1 MVRKDEINAMMESQ
15 FDELKNVFIGET
27 KEILISSIKE
37 ELKTLFTEELAKF
50 KEEVYKKMDEIT
62 STNKM
67 LQQYVTSLKRS
78 NEDLIKKCEENEQYG
93 RRLCLRIKGI
103 PRREKERS
111 DEVLEQVRK
120 LFGEAEVTIPDAVL
134 DRAHRV
140 SKSNHDVIVRFTT
153 FRHRT
158 LFYRKCKTLKGKSVH
173 LDLTKSRLKLLND
186 AKNLICSRSDIA
198 FCYAD
203 INCRCKVR
211 YSDGKEL
218 FFESISD
225 LEDILDDN
233 ENKCLFF
240 NVYIYYIYF
249 CCIYLILQAYFF
261 LLS

>member
-1 MVRKDEINAMMESQ
+1 MVRKDEINAMMESM
-15 FDELKNVFIGET
+15 FDELKIVFIGET

-37 ELKTLFTEELAKF
+37 EMETLFAEELAKF
-50 KEEVYKKMDEIT
+50 KEDVYKKMDEIT

-67 LQQYVTSLKRS
+67 LQQHVTSLKRS

-93 RRLCLRIKGI
+93 RRLWFRIKAM
-103 PRREKERS
+103 PRKEKKRS
-111 DEVLEQVRK
+111 DEVLEHVRK

-134 DRAHRV
+134 HRAHPV
-140 SKSNHDVIVRFTT
+140 SKSNYDVIVRFTT

-158 LFYRKCKTLKGKSVH
+158 LFYGKGKTLKSKSVH

-186 AKNLICSRSDIA
+186 AKNLISSRSNIA

-233 ENKCLFF
+233 ENK
-240 NVYIYYIYF
+240 
-249 CCIYLILQAYFF
+249 
-261 LLS
+261 

>member
-1 MVRKDEINAMMESQ
+1 
-15 FDELKNVFIGET
+15 
-27 KEILISSIKE
+27 
-37 ELKTLFTEELAKF
+37 
-50 KEEVYKKMDEIT
+50 
-62 STNKM
+62 M
-67 LQQYVTSLKRS
+67 LQQHVTSLKRS
-78 NEDLIKKCEENEQYG
+78 NEDLIKKYEENEQYG

-103 PRREKERS
+103 PRKEKERS

-120 LFGEAEVTIPDAVL
+120 LFGEAEVTMPDAVL
-134 DRAHRV
+134 YISHHV

-158 LFYRKCKTLKGKSVH
+158 LFYRKPKTLKGKSVH

-186 AKNLICSRSDIA
+186 AKYLISSRCDIA

-233 ENKCLFF
+233 DNKQFIFAVFIRFCKHVFF
-240 NVYIYYIYF
+240 SNICYVSRCYQLLIAVNYIFEFIHVYKLYK
-249 CCIYLILQAYFF
+249 LILF
-261 LLS
+261 LLYKLIL